1 MQIFVRT
8 PTETVAMSV
17 EGSEMIHTIKQ
28 RIQHLKGIPVSIQ
41 RLALSGKPLWD
52 TRALSEYKVAN
63 NSTLSLSLSMLGA
76 GEGDAITGY
85 TGPQGP
91 QGPKGDT
98 GAAGPQG
105 PYGGRGPEGPMGIT
119 GIQGIQGPVGVRGP
133 RGVKGFTAY
142 TTQMTAQT
150 YADTDGVLGAG
161 STPVVRLFSRTSVRN
176 KPQVGL
182 SGESATIFGLSVDT
196 NSTFTVPQGTYFIQG
211 AASVSSNISTSSWLL
226 LSTFTS
232 SGTFIADIAVGTEVL
247 SAGVVVV
254 EGMFSFPSPT
264 YIKLRHKGAS
274 SNAVIYPTGGASSTA
289 VLSFIRL

>member
-1 MQIFVRT
+1 
-8 PTETVAMSV
+8 
-17 EGSEMIHTIKQ
+17 
-28 RIQHLKGIPVSIQ
+28 
-41 RLALSGKPLWD
+41 
-52 TRALSEYKVAN
+52 
-63 NSTLSLSLSMLGA
+63 MLGGEA
-76 GEGDAITGY
+76 GPTGY
-85 TGPQGP
+85 TGPDGP
-91 QGPKGDT
+91 QGPKGAT

-105 PYGGRGPEGPMGIT
+105 SYGERGPTGPTGIT

-150 YADTDGVLGAG
+150 YADTDGVSGAG
-161 STPVVRLFSRTSVRN
+161 STPVVRLFSRTSVGN

-232 SGTFIADIAVGTEVL
+232 GGTFIADIAVGTEVL

-274 SNAVIYPTGGASSTA
+274 SGVVIGPTGGPSFVSTA